1 MDSSY
6 ISLLIFILITIFY
19 YLVLKPK
26 LSVSTIENEDEY
38 TAYTKSNYM
47 KIIIYFIMIILS
59 QLVINA
65 NIIISKCGGSIT
77 NNIGSAF
84 LLTFVPWIF
93 WYFDCSACYLSR
105 F

>member
-38 TAYTKSNYM
+38 TAYTKSRL
-47 KIIIYFIMIILS
+47 FI
-59 QLVINA
+59 
-65 NIIISKCGGSIT
+65 CY
-77 NNIGSAF
+77 
-84 LLTFVPWIF
+84 LTFAISSSTHSF
-93 WYFDCSACYLSR
+93 LSLKEY
-105 F
+105 